1 MQITIDVPICI
12 YIYQT
17 GLTFSKVY
25 VTQKK
30 YVMKAVLFMN
40 LHGMFFRDV
49 NLLRSLGLKDVYG
62 KIVTKSWGR
71 EEGGA

>member
-1 MQITIDVPICI
+1 MLHKKIC
-12 YIYQT
+12 YE
-17 GLTFSKVY
+17 SS
-25 VTQKK
+25 
-30 YVMKAVLFMN
+30 AVHEFCMAF
-40 LHGMFFRDV
+40 FFRDV